1 MGKILITLGTILLG
15 LGIII
20 HLVGDKMGWFGNLYG
35 DWRIA
40 KSNYEFYFPLTSM
53 LIISVILTLA
63 FNFFSRFFK

>member
-20 HLVGDKMGWFGNLYG
+20 HFAGYKMVWFGNLYG
-35 DWRIA
+35 DCKIV
-40 KSNYEFYFPLTSM
+40 KSNYEFHFPLTSM

-63 FNFFSRFFK
+63 INFFSRFFK